1 MPIFS
6 PDFYTDIAHDIDP
19 DQDITPEAL
28 AKLDDLARDF
38 MRNILRTA
46 GGIARNSPGTEITA
60 ENVHF
65 VLQNYFGMSLS
76 GPSGPQVRA
85 ASQAPTPEYQE
96 KLAAVRSFAA
106 TRRDE

>member
-1 MPIFS
+1 MPLFS
-6 PDFYTDIAHDIDP
+6 ADFYADIAHGLDP
-19 DQDITPEAL
+19 DQEITAEAL
-28 AKLDDLARDF
+28 AKLDELARDF

-46 GGIARNSPGTEITA
+46 GGVARNSPLTEITA

-76 GPSGPQVRA
+76 GPSGPQIRTV
-85 ASQAPTPEYQE
+85 SQTPTPEYQE